1 MVQMERKSMRGTIRY
16 TVICGSLILAVLSAG
31 CKTGGQSVTYAGEQV
46 PAASAPQKEEEIIYL
61 IGDDDVTD
69 QEKSSE
75 KRDSLI
81 NPEGKTLEER
91 FFTPEGYTRIP
102 KEMGSFQGY
111 LRRYAMKPD
120 QSPVLLYD
128 GSEKQNQSAGG
139 IFHAG
144 V

>member
-16 TVICGSLILAVLSAG
+16 TVICGSFILAVLSSG
-31 CKTGGQSVTYAGEQV
+31 CKTGGQSITYAGEQA
-46 PAASAPQKEEEIIYL
+46 PAAAAPQKEEEIIYL

-91 FFTPEGYTRIP
+91 FFKIGR
-102 KEMGSFQGY
+102 
-111 LRRYAMKPD
+111 AH
-120 QSPVLLYD
+120 V
-128 GSEKQNQSAGG
+128 
-139 IFHAG
+139 
-144 V
+144 